1 MKQSIL
7 NVFSSSIEE
16 VLISL
21 CNCDLSIDDPHTINV
36 SETIDDINIV
46 LKISGDIKGEIL
58 YCMSDAFL
66 LEVASH
72 MMELPVTNI
81 DDLTLSASSEIGNIV
96 TGKAITK
103 LADIGFNC
111 DFTVPEVVIGKNMP
125 IKLSNNSPTI
135 ISAFTSFGTIS
146 LLMATK

>member
-16 VLISL
+16 VLVSL
-21 CNCDLSIDDPHTINV
+21 CNCDLSIDDPQIINV
-36 SETIDDINIV
+36 SETIDDINII
-46 LKISGDIKGEIL
+46 LKINGDIKGEII
-58 YCMSDAFL
+58 YCMSDTFL
-66 LEVASH
+66 LEIASH

-81 DDLTLSASSEIGNIV
+81 DNLTLSASSEIGNIV

-103 LADIGFNC
+103 LSSLGFNC
-111 DFTVPEVVIGKNMP
+111 DFTVPEVVIGKNTA
-125 IKLSNNSPTI
+125 IKLSNNDPTL

-146 LLMATK
+146 LLMATN